1 MTILSPR
8 QQTVAFRLVVFA
20 LVAAAAVTFLP
31 LWAPLVLA
39 TWVAVMARP
48 WMLKVAKATGGRHR
62 AAGALV
68 VVLVVVIFVPVATS
82 ALSLSRGAIE
92 LGQNLMKSHGAKSA
106 LIAIVSGGDASSA
119 APVTGGYAI
128 LQSPAKIVALLHEHG
143 AQAAQI
149 VGGIAGAATE
159 ALLSLFVFVYA
170 VYVFLVDG
178 PAMYDW
184 LEKHA
189 PLELEHTRRL
199 VAAFVETGR
208 GLFVGVGLTGLAQG
222 VVATITYFSLGVP
235 RALVLGLLTCLASL
249 IPSVGTALVWVPVAI
264 GLALAGKT
272 VGAIIMAAV
281 GVLVIGTVDNVM
293 RPIFARFGKLELST
307 FVLLTSI
314 FGGLAIFGAWGFIL
328 GPLFARL
335 AKEALIM
342 ARVDRLHDKRH
353 ELDEAAAAKAAE
365 LATPS
370 STE

>member
-8 QQTVAFRLVVFA
+8 QQTLAFRVVVFA

-48 WMLKVAKATGGRHR
+48 LMLKIAKATGGRHR
-62 AAGALV
+62 AAGALT
-68 VVLVVVIFVPVATS
+68 VVLVMVIFIPVAG
-82 ALSLSRGAIE
+82 SLVSLTRGAIE
-92 LGQNLMKSHGAKSA
+92 LGQSLLQSHTAKSA
-106 LIAIVSGGDASSA
+106 LISIVSGGPSATTDDAGSF
-119 APVTGGYAI
+119 
-128 LQSPAKIVALLHEHG
+128 LQSPAKIIALLQEHG
-143 AQAAQI
+143 AQAMQI

-159 ALLSLFVFVYA
+159 ALLGVFVFVYA
-170 VYVFLVDG
+170 VYVFMVDG
-178 PAMYDW
+178 PGMYEW

-208 GLFVGVGLTGLAQG
+208 GLLVGVGLTGLAQG
-222 VVATITYFSLGVP
+222 IVATVTYFALGVP

-272 VGAIIMAAV
+272 VAAIVMAAV

-293 RPIFARFGKLELST
+293 RPVFARFGKLELST

-314 FGGLAIFGAWGFIL
+314 FGGLAIFGGWGFIL

-353 ELDEAAAAKAAE
+353 EIDDAAAAAA
-365 LATPS
+365 AASVP
-370 STE
+370 TE